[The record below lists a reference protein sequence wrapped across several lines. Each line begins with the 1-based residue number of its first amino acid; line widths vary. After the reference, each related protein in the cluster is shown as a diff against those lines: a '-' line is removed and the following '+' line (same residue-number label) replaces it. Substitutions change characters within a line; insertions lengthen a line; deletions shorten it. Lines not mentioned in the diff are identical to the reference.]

1 MFCLLLTEI
10 FGHIRRTLF
19 DNDGVPYADMRA
31 LANEEF
37 KAVGE
42 LMACSLVQGGPAPSF
57 LSMLVYNYLVDGMSS
72 IQSEKWTSLVTDNC
86 LRQSMEGIIL
96 FFLMCKLFTVF

>member
-1 MFCLLLTEI
+1 
-10 FGHIRRTLF
+10 
-19 DNDGVPYADMRA
+19 MRA

-42 LMACSLVQGGPAPSF
+42 LMTCSLVQGGPVPRF

-86 LRQSMEGIIL
+86 LWQSMESL
-96 FFLMCKLFTVF
+96 LNSWLREA